1 MQVRWSQKVSCFR
14 TALQIRPMQQT
25 SCCRGTPIASRGAI
39 PGDAEGI
46 RAVPLLLDDDES
58 LVDVVDD
65 WELSFSLPGDE
76 ASFPGASDS
85 IASSSLRPS
94 SAAIPYLSCMQPPIL
109 TKWASSAFDRSGKV
123 VNMCRY
129 GPMTLVSAK
138 HLYATEH
145 AGLFCCLR
153 RSNIESSASIASSLR
168 GLYVQVTF
176 PDPVRSLYGSDRFR
190 GLLLLLVMSVPGTAP
205 STASPPPSASP
216 PDKRE

>member
-1 MQVRWSQKVSCFR
+1 M
-14 TALQIRPMQQT
+14 RPMQQT
-25 SCCRGTPIASRGAI
+25 SCWRGTPTASRGAI

-46 RAVPLLLDDDES
+46 RVVPLVLLDDDAS
-58 LVDVVDD
+58 LVDVVDV

-85 IASSSLRPS
+85 IAPSSLGPS
-94 SAAIPYLSCMQPPIL
+94 RAAIPYLRCMQPPTL

-145 AGLFCCLR
+145 AGLFCCFR
-153 RSNIESSASIASSLR
+153 RSNIESSASVASSLC
-168 GLYVQVTF
+168 GLYVHVTF

-190 GLLLLLVMSVPGTAP
+190 GLLLPAP
-205 STASPPPSASP
+205 PPNTSPPPPPPSASP
-216 PDKRE
+216 PAPPPKRE